1 MTHLFGFGLVWFGFT
16 LWFLIKKYFNFMG
29 DTPTPPLGVI
39 FTSDAVGWMR
49 LGFHD
54 IKKLFIQIVVRP
66 PYRIHPMRPPSG
78 GPEASEAA
86 PVRFNSIFNLS
97 CVNL

>member
-1 MTHLFGFGLVWFGFT
+1 
-16 LWFLIKKYFNFMG
+16 
-29 DTPTPPLGVI
+29 
-39 FTSDAVGWMR
+39 MR

-86 PVRFNSIFNLS
+86 PVGFNSIFNLS
-97 CVNL
+97 LCQFIREMKKTPTRAMVSTSAFLYSRI